1 MGNPIPPNIIR
12 VAIQH
17 CKPYKSRIPG
27 WYKLPVKVEKPAL
40 QKADTAWK
48 IAKNILFG
56 IREGERYPDL
66 PPQDPGSDSFHDNR
80 REKCVEKSSEN
91 IIHRFLAQDIF

>member
-1 MGNPIPPNIIR
+1 MENSKKYLIR
-12 VAIQH
+12 
-17 CKPYKSRIPG
+17 YKG
-27 WYKLPVKVEKPAL
+27 
-40 QKADTAWK
+40 
-48 IAKNILFG
+48 G
-56 IREGERYPDL
+56 GEIPDL

>member
-56 IREGERYPDL
+56 IREGERLPDL